1 MAGRI
6 TALRLQKH
14 SERRVNVYLDGE
26 FAFGLADIA
35 AYPLRVGEWLA
46 DEKIAAL
53 QAADVLEQARD
64 RALSYLS
71 YRPRSLREL
80 QCYLRE
86 REFSEPVVSQVL
98 GHLQAVG
105 LVDDLAFARY
115 WIQNRGQFRPRG
127 ALALRQELCQ
137 KGIAESLIDTALED
151 YDELTVLRRA
161 ARKHARRLRQLPPEK
176 FRQRL
181 TQRLARRGFSYESIR
196 DIVTDCIMQSE
207 DDL

>member
-35 AYPLRVGEWLA
+35 AYPLRMGEWLT
-46 DEKIAAL
+46 DEKIADL
-53 QAADVLEQARD
+53 KEADVLEQARD
-64 RALSYLS
+64 KALSYLS

-80 QCYLRE
+80 RCYLSE

-98 GHLQAVG
+98 AHLQDVG

-115 WIQNRGQFRPRG
+115 WIKNRWQFRPRG
-127 ALALRQELCQ
+127 AFALRQELCQ
-137 KGIAESLIDTALED
+137 KGIAGSLIDKALVD
-151 YDELTVLRRA
+151 YDELAALRRA
-161 ARKHARRLRQLPPEK
+161 ARKHARRLRQLPPDK

-181 TQRLARRGFSYESIR
+181 TQRLARRGFAYESIR